1 MTTTETSLATFD
13 TVIVAHTSRSLWAS
27 DLAHQTNAHLSI
39 DNGRLGCTQNHL
51 AAWEHHSKFTSAD
64 WSVIL
69 EDDAMPIPDFTAQ
82 TGLALAAAP
91 TDIVSLYLGRQRP
104 PQYQDAIA
112 AAVKHAARHNH
123 AYATAPTLFHA
134 VGVAIRTNLLL
145 GMLKHVSHI
154 HTGLDIDEAITEWAR
169 YHNRLIAYT
178 MPSLVDHRDQG
189 TIAKHRDYAPR
200 EPGRTAYKTGTRDT
214 WTSDGVTTI
223 DIP

>member
-1 MTTTETSLATFD
+1 LTTSSIDTATFD

-69 EDDAMPIPDFTAQ
+69 EDDAMPIPDFLAQ

-104 PQYQDAIA
+104 PQYQTAIA
-112 AAVKHAARHNH
+112 AAVKRAARTND
-123 AYATAPTLFHA
+123 AWITAPNLFHA
-134 VGVAIRTNLLL
+134 VGVAIRTPLLS
-145 GMLKHVSHI
+145 GMLRHVSHI
-154 HTGLDIDEAITEWAR
+154 HTGLDIDEAITEWAK
-169 YHNRLIAYT
+169 YHGRLIGYT

-189 TIAKHRDYAPR
+189 TIAHHRDYAPR
-200 EPGRTAYKTGTRDT
+200 EPGRVAYKTGTRET
-214 WTSDGVTTI
+214 WDSTVTMI
-223 DIP
+223 EVL